1 MCRCICENMGRFSRL
16 HNDAADVGR
25 PTFPLVYLRCR
36 EPEVDSDLEDASVLR
51 FQGIRAS

>member
-1 MCRCICENMGRFSRL
+1 MGRFSRL

-36 EPEVDSDLEDASVLR
+36 EPEVDSDLEEASILR
-51 FQGIRAS
+51 FQAIRAS